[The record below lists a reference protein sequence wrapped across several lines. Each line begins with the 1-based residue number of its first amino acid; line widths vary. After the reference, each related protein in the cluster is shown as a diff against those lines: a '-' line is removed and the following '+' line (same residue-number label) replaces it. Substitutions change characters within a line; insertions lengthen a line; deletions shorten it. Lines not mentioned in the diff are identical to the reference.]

1 MIDWRPVGSCLSE
14 GELQVKVSKVLTNR
28 RYRTK
33 VWVLIVGSW
42 SVGWVQVLKDWGASI
57 EAVVVEDA
65 LDPLQA
71 IRHLLT
77 STPIIIPWQT
87 VILKP
92 DGPWDDGCMFANV
105 RDPQD
110 SELFAKP
117 LLDGILALLSY
128 PLITHCQRLT

>member
-1 MIDWRPVGSCLSE
+1 MLQPGMIDWRPVGSCLSE

-65 LDPLQA
+65 LDN
-71 IRHLLT
+71 
-77 STPIIIPWQT
+77 SPW
-87 VILKP
+87 
-92 DGPWDDGCMFANV
+92 DGCMFANIHNP
-105 RDPQD
+105 RD
-110 SELFAKP
+110 AMV
-117 LLDGILALLSY
+117 SY
-128 PLITHCQRLT
+128 YV